1 LFSICKFLV
10 NNLSLRFDSH
20 LNLFFKFDLLLSVR
34 LQLKTSLDDPLLSG
48 ELQALLGDGLNLLVL
63 LMHALLELR
72 MLLELD
78 PLGLDQVSP
87 QIHQL
92 VP

>member
-1 LFSICKFLV
+1 LK
-10 NNLSLRFDSH
+10 
-20 LNLFFKFDLLLSVR
+20 
-34 LQLKTSLDDPLLSG
+34 LKTSLDNPLLSG

-63 LMHALLELR
+63 LMHSLLELR

-78 PLGLDQVSP
+78 PLGLDQVSA

-92 VP
+92 VPELSIFAE